1 MRKVTMP
8 EWVEGTAWSFLITF
22 ACLFLAMGILGLGN

>member
-1 MRKVTMP
+1 MLTP
-8 EWVEGTAWSFLITF
+8 APQWFEDTAWSFLITF

>member
-1 MRKVTMP
+1 MLSDTL
-8 EWVEGTAWSFLITF
+8 EGIAWHFLITF